1 MSNSTDYAR
10 KILKIVV
17 AQLSKTIG
25 FQSAQTVSLD
35 VLGELLECYIL
46 LLCKSSREHAELGK
60 SIKSRLEHKYNINP

>member
-1 MSNSTDYAR
+1 MPNSTEYAR

-35 VLGELLECYIL
+35 VLGEILEYYIL

-60 SIKSRLEHKYNINP
+60 KN